1 MMRGLCIAAFILAG
15 ALGAAAW
22 LWNSGPRN
30 PSNPHA
36 ENVGRHAPIGVDDL
50 MRNVDRY
57 RNGPIR
63 VEGVV
68 SLASSPDRTMTLIDD
83 REYEKCGL
91 GCAELMLPIRWSGAM
106 PAVKEAVRVDGEI
119 QEDGGKLIFVARSV
133 ERLDPKGT
141 R

>member
-1 MMRGLCIAAFILAG
+1 MKRGLWIAAFILAG
-15 ALGAAAW
+15 TVGAAAW
-22 LWNSGPRN
+22 CWSNGSRN
-30 PSNPHA
+30 PSNSRVEHGGQRGS
-36 ENVGRHAPIGVDDL
+36 VGVDDL

-57 RNGPIR
+57 RTGPVR

-68 SLASSPDRTMTLIDD
+68 SLASSSERTMTLIDN
-83 REYEKCGL
+83 REYKKCGL

-106 PAVKEAVRVDGEI
+106 PAVKEAVCVDGEI

-133 ERLDPKGT
+133 ERFDSKGT